1 MKKYTFGDPAASN
14 ILVQMV
20 DDHDLSVIES
30 EVSLIREFA
39 GPDFFLIALK
49 VDDWNRDLSPWKA
62 PAVFGDED
70 FGGKAQE
77 TLKAVLEELEPA
89 DREKQYFIG
98 GYSLA
103 GLFALWSACYT
114 DIFTGVAAASP
125 SVWFPGFTDHMRE
138 NNLHAAAVYL
148 SLGDR
153 EERTRNPVMSEVGN
167 RIRDTYDL
175 LKDSGVNCVLEWN
188 KGNHFKEP
196 DRRTAKAFAWVLQ
209 NGAVPD
215 DRRCMLDRV
224 VFYEQIY
231 DELTAAVQTKA
242 VLSNELRDK
251 AARLEQYYTSGEWLE
266 DYEADEA
273 GLFPADL
280 KRGVL
285 SQDGVDELLNQLKE
299 HTGVFS

>member
-103 GLFALWSACYT
+103 GLFALWSACHT

-138 NNLHAAAVYL
+138 NDLHAAAVYL

-209 NGAVPD
+209 NGSVPD
-215 DRRCMLDRV
+215 EKKRLSGFSMRSS
-224 VFYEQIY
+224 IG
-231 DELTAAVQTKA
+231 AVK
-242 VLSNELRDK
+242 
-251 AARLEQYYTSGEWLE
+251 
-266 DYEADEA
+266 
-273 GLFPADL
+273 
-280 KRGVL
+280 
-285 SQDGVDELLNQLKE
+285 
-299 HTGVFS
+299 

>member
-30 EVSLIREFA
+30 EVSLIQEFA

-103 GLFALWSACYT
+103 GLFALWSACHT

-125 SVWFPGFTDHMRE
+125 SVWFPGFLDYMKEHEIRTK
-138 NNLHAAAVYL
+138 NVYL

-153 EERTRNPVMSEVGN
+153 EEKTRNPVMAQVGSC
-167 RIRDTYDL
+167 IRSAYEML
-175 LKDSGVNCVLEWN
+175 QERGVCCTLEWN
-188 KGNHFKEP
+188 KGNHFKDP
-196 DRRTAKAFAWVLQ
+196 DLRTAKAFAWVM
-209 NGAVPD
+209 NG
-215 DRRCMLDRV
+215 
-224 VFYEQIY
+224 
-231 DELTAAVQTKA
+231 K
-242 VLSNELRDK
+242 S
-251 AARLEQYYTSGEWLE
+251 
-266 DYEADEA
+266 
-273 GLFPADL
+273 
-280 KRGVL
+280 
-285 SQDGVDELLNQLKE
+285 
-299 HTGVFS
+299 